1 MLVSEADE
9 PNPDS
14 LLTDTEIGG
23 SDKVESWSVCVDWV
37 TRVTCCLDF
46 DDFLQKKRM
55 NTIKRPELLPPLA
68 IVGVSLLCLLGWQLP
83 YIFIAQSSAVAV
95 QSETLNRV
103 LNDACS
109 TSLLKLDA
117 VHNVRS
123 DINRARRPVVQIGKS
138 VCRHALRIA

>member
-55 NTIKRPELLPPLA
+55 NTIKRPELLPMLA
-68 IVGVSLLCLLGWQLP
+68 IVGVSLLYRLGWQLP
-83 YIFIAQSSAVAV
+83 YIFIAQSWAVAV

-103 LNDACS
+103 DVAPRPETLQKLN
-109 TSLLKLDA
+109 A
-117 VHNVRS
+117 VQNVR
-123 DINRARRPVVQIGKS
+123 
-138 VCRHALRIA
+138 H